1 MKLRSGLLVG
11 IAFIFIFCTS
21 SCTREYIC
29 QCEIAYSG
37 RPGLPDTLINE
48 YKLTNTQK
56 KAQQICEEGSGEHE
70 SEEGI
75 TTIETCKL
83 Y

>member
-1 MKLRSGLLVG
+1 MKLRSGLLTGLVLLLIVG
-11 IAFIFIFCTS
+11 AS
-21 SCTREYIC
+21 SCTKDFIC

-37 RPGLPDTLINE
+37 APNLPDTLVNE

-56 KAQQICEEGSGEHE
+56 KAQQICEEGSSE
-70 SEEGI
+70 SESEGI
-75 TTIETCKL
+75 KTVETCKL